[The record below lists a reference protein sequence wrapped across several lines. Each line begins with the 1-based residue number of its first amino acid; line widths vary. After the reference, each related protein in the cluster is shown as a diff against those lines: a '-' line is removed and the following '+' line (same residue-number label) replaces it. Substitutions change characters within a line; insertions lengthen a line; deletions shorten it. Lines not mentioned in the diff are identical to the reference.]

1 MAPVA
6 VEISKVNDKVS
17 SLKQQVGEVPPI
29 PKWQAPPLTKENCTY
44 LYNTMYPADILV
56 EWADLEELDLRLL
69 DSTDPAV
76 RTKLIAGAK
85 KALTVDGFLFVT
97 GTGVSSETLERNL
110 AIAQHAISGI
120 SQEEKLPYAA
130 QLDRGSYVGY
140 KLRGIWQQQ
149 GGVSDNLEVGQTLHS
164 EVLRSQGS
172 TTTWSR
178 IHSMMSSKNTLPDS
192 SLIFPKSE
200 HSHNIHTIMSSTEF
214 SS

>member
-1 MAPVA
+1 
-6 VEISKVNDKVS
+6 
-17 SLKQQVGEVPPI
+17 
-29 PKWQAPPLTKENCTY
+29 
-44 LYNTMYPADILV
+44 V

-69 DSTDPAV
+69 DSTDPEV
-76 RTKLIAGAK
+76 RSNLVAGAK

-149 GGVSDNLEVGQTLHS
+149 GGVSDNIEVCHLIQWEKQVDGIALQPRISLVRGRGYQASS
-164 EVLRSQGS
+164 E
-172 TTTWSR
+172 TTTIHPRNQGIRRTYLPPRRLPNPEACLARSR
-178 IHSMMSSKNTLPDS
+178 AA
-192 SLIFPKSE
+192 
-200 HSHNIHTIMSSTEF
+200 
-214 SS
+214 